1 MKFKKML
8 VNLLYGCGSGETDY
22 EFNNVRYIVD
32 SHFQSS
38 ADGSTS
44 IHERFGSCLTHLTT
58 IDDTNKISNGYVY
71 STAGKE
77 D

>member
-38 ADGSTS
+38 VDGDTS
-44 IHERFGSCLTHLTT
+44 ILDRFGSCLTHLTT
-58 IDDTNKISNGYVY
+58 IDDTNKIANEYVY